1 MNSEFW
7 RAVGQEM
14 LSGLAVAAICAFIVW
29 LRKTHSNLKKIA
41 DAFPLVLER
50 VDDHERRLDAH
61 AADIAALKGAGPQN
75 PAPAAEITSPTRAH
89 RV

>member
-1 MNSEFW
+1 MTSEFW

-29 LRKTHSNLKKIA
+29 LRKTHSNIKKIA
-41 DAFPLVLER
+41 DAFPIVLER
-50 VDDHERRLDAH
+50 IDEHERRLDTH
-61 AADIAALKGAGPQN
+61 AADIAALKGTGRQTPT
-75 PAPAAEITSPTRAH
+75 PAAEITSPTRAP